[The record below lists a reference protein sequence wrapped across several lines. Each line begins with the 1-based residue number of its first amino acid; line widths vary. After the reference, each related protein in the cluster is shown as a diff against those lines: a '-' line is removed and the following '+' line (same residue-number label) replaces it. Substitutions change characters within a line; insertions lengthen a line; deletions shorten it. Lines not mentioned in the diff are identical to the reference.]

1 MVLVVLAITVSGA
14 LVRLLVERRGRSDTV
29 LGGLAVPVVQV
40 VVFLTVLT
48 AVFTPGRALVGVLPT
63 PGSTADLLAVL
74 GSGFSEIR
82 EQVTPAIALDGLV
95 ALTAVLVGVLT
106 LVVDLVAVGARQP
119 AAGGLAL
126 LVLCCVPVA
135 TTTGD
140 VSLLVFLGPALGLA
154 VLLWA
159 DQRLRL
165 SGRQRSGPG
174 AFGGTGVLPAV
185 RTGAVAVLAGIL
197 LPVLVPTL
205 AEGSFAAGL
214 GTGRGPGISSTGTSL
229 DPQAALRGQLTQPDP
244 IDLLRVETDV
254 ADPSYLR
261 AVTLDQ
267 YSDDGW
273 SIGNL
278 DGTESTD
285 DSDDLVPLAPGVPE
299 REVRARITA
308 LEHDDRFLPLF
319 SSAQQV
325 TVQGADDGEWRVDPE
340 SGTVFGRDDARTDGL
355 TWEEVAQEAR
365 PTVEQMAASPAL
377 PADDPVQQ
385 TFTALPEL
393 DQRVRDLVEELTNS
407 GQSPDERVRA
417 IFDFLTD
424 RANGFVYS
432 LSTTPGTTGDDLADF
447 LALRRGYCEQYA
459 GSMAVLVRAAGVP
472 ARVVLGYTPASCRPT
487 AAGWSPR
494 WTPTPGW
501 RCSTTGWAGSPSTPP
516 RSLRTGPW
524 TCRGPH
530 APTTRRRRPRRAQP
544 RRPPR
549 RLHRAPSWTG
559 TTPPPPRSARPSRP
573 GCPGGPS
580 QRGAADRRVCSRCW
594 RCRPWPGPPS
604 AVDGWPPVRR
614 ARCGTSCW
622 PSRWTSA
629 SRCARP
635 APRGSWPTTW
645 SSGWAR
651 TPRRPSAPCP
661 SPCSGRSTRRPRAP
675 RPRTWSARPARSAA
689 RCAGP
694 PTSAPGSWPGC
705 CRPAPWPTRGTGWP
719 PTAPAPAPPPPDLH
733 PRPEPGAV
741 RWDDDEDPLP
751 RGAGPRRACGW
762 AAGGYWS

>member
-1 MVLVVLAITVSGA
+1 MSGARWGTAAAVATAMVLGSLTLTPVFLTAGWFPPVVLVVLAITVSGA

-472 ARVVLGYTPASCRPT
+472 ARVVLGYTPGQLQADGSRLVT
-487 AAGWSPR
+487 TLDAHAWVEVFYDGLGWLPFD
-494 WTPTPGW
+494 PTPIAAD
-501 RCSTTGWAGSPSTPP
+501 RAVDLPWAP
-516 RSLRTGPW
+516 RADDAAAEASAG
-524 TCRGPH
+524 
-530 APTTRRRRPRRAQP
+530 AASPTTAPAAPSAELDRDDTATPEIGPTIATGVPWGSVAAWGGGSAGVLALLAVPALARAAQRRRRLATG
-544 RRPPR
+544 
-549 RLHRAPSWTG
+549 APGAVWDELLAVAVDLGVPVRTTG
-559 TTPPPPRSARPSRP
+559 TPRQLADDLVERV
-573 GCPGGPS
+573 
-580 QRGAADRRVCSRCW
+580 GAD
-594 RCRPWPGPPS
+594 
-604 AVDGWPPVRR
+604 
-614 ARCGTSCW
+614 
-622 PSRWTSA
+622 
-629 SRCARP
+629 
-635 APRGSWPTTW
+635 
-645 SSGWAR
+645 
-651 TPRRPSAPCP
+651 
-661 SPCSGRSTRRPRAP
+661 
-675 RPRTWSARPARSAA
+675 
-689 RCAGP
+689 
-694 PTSAPGSWPGC
+694 
-705 CRPAPWPTRGTGWP
+705 
-719 PTAPAPAPPPPDLH
+719 TAPAVRTLSLALQREVYAPSTGAEAADLVGPAGEVSRALRRSADLRSRVVARLLPASTVADARDWLAAH
-733 PRPEPGAV
+733 RPGA
-741 RWDDDEDPLP
+741 RPTP
-751 RGAGPRRACGW
+751 A
-762 AAGGYWS
+762 